1 MTATAQT
8 GAGVRLQKMLNADT
22 GQYRVEGAVGK
33 SEGEAMAAAKYAALE
48 FAARS
53 LAGDPKQKTS
63 AAGYVTANLNKM
75 IGFATAGRVF
85 RRGFDDS
92 GDNMSLH
99 MLVVVNNQALQRHL
113 LEAGVITSSK
123 DISKGAGKPKVL
135 VFFAQGDCAKGNP
148 NAPLCALP
156 KKIKALAQEVT
167 KIEDDIIAFQQSLL
181 KAGCLVP
188 TQHSVESSSRDTDRS
203 SGSSS
208 SSASSASRRSSSGS
222 ASYYH
227 ASGRSSGASKSSSR
241 SRTKIQINRESTS
254 TFSAKS
260 IKASSNCK
268 VFMKSVG
275 AKVSSLS
282 KTLRKRDALQ
292 DQLDTVRS
300 EMAKND
306 VTTIRVNEWLV
317 NQRWEII
324 DAAQAIKA
332 QRQLDAMSN
341 VSGLP
346 ADPVAAIANMAGAD
360 VYIEHDLVEDRPDGG
375 YRATVT
381 IKAYEVVSA
390 KLLASKVAPSNVL
403 MSVNKMSAVEKAVGR
418 GMGKIMDQITGF
430 WADMA
435 DEGVRTKI
443 VIRGDFSDSDVG
455 DTIEELLDESLAD
468 SIGRRCKGKCE
479 WDPQTSTRM
488 TIEGYYI
495 SPPKARKKVGR
506 KLRKLLKSEGF
517 GVSNIIDKPTLRVIE
532 IIQMDY

>member
-1 MTATAQT
+1 
-8 GAGVRLQKMLNADT
+8 MLNADT

-33 SEGEAMAAAKYAALE
+33 TEGKAIGKAKYAALD

-53 LAGDPKQKTS
+53 LTGDPKQKTG
-63 AAGYVTANLNKM
+63 AAAYVKANLKQM
-75 IGFATAGRVF
+75 LGFATAGKIF
-85 RRGFDDS
+85 GRGFDDS
-92 GDNMSLH
+92 GKNTSLKI
-99 MLVVVNNQALQRHL
+99 LIVINNQALQRHL
-113 LEAGVITSSK
+113 LDAGVITSSK
-123 DISKGAGKPKVL
+123 DISKGAGKPQVL
-135 VFFAQGDCAKGNP
+135 VFFAQGDCSKGNP

-156 KKIKALAQEVT
+156 KKIKALAKEVT
-167 KIEDDIIAFQQSLL
+167 DIEDGIMKFQQSLV

-188 TQHSVESSSRDTDRS
+188 TQTSVESTRS
-203 SGSSS
+203 SKDKSRASSASASSS
-208 SSASSASRRSSSGS
+208 SSRASASGS
-222 ASYYH
+222 ASRYH
-227 ASGRSSGASKSSSR
+227 ASGRASRSSSGRSASR
-241 SRTKIQINRESTS
+241 SSVQINRESTA

-268 VFMKSVG
+268 TFMKSVG
-275 AKVSSLS
+275 VKVSSLQAA
-282 KTLRKRDALQ
+282 LRKRNKLQ
-292 DQLDTVRS
+292 DELDTVRN

-306 VTTIRVNEWLV
+306 VTTIRINEWLV

-341 VSGLP
+341 VAGLP

-390 KLLASKVAPSNVL
+390 KLLASKVSPSNV
-403 MSVNKMSAVEKAVGR
+403 MMNVNKLSAVQKAVGR

-455 DTIEELLDESLAD
+455 DTIEELIDENLAD
-468 SIGRRCKGKCE
+468 EIGRKCEGKCE
-479 WDPQTSTRM
+479 WDPTTSSRM

-506 KLRKLLKSEGF
+506 KLRKLLKNEGF
-517 GVSNIIDKPTLRVIE
+517 GVSNIIDKPTLRIVE
-532 IIQMDY
+532 IIQQDF